1 MRIAVAGGTGTVG
14 RHVVAAAE
22 ARGHEVLVLTRRN
35 GHDLET
41 GAGLAGVLDGVDA
54 VIDVTSVVTLSGRR
68 AREFFSNVTGALL
81 RAEVAAGVGHHVALS
96 IVGID
101 GVDAAHYAGKLAQEA
116 LLADSPV
123 PVTIQRATQFHEFA
137 AQVAAQTT
145 VGPLTVVPRALI
157 RPVAAR
163 EVGARLVELAEG
175 SPVGGRARDL
185 AGPRDERL
193 ADLVRRLYA
202 FDGVR
207 RGVLEVRFP
216 GPFGRALA
224 TGVVRGGPEA
234 LHGRITF
241 DEWLRSAD
249 HVPVRARRSPRREG
263 TQHAVAP

>member
-22 ARGHEVLVLTRRN
+22 ARGHDVLTLTRHD

-41 GAGLAGVLDGVDA
+41 GTGLAVALAGADA
-54 VIDVTSVVTLSGRR
+54 VIDVASVVTLSGRR
-68 AREFFSNVTGALL
+68 AREFFTNVTGNLL
-81 RAEVAAGVGHHVALS
+81 RAERAAGVAHHVALS

-101 GVDAAHYAGKLAQEA
+101 GVDDAHYAGKLAQEA

-137 AQVAAQTT
+137 AQVAATAT
-145 VGPLTVVPRALI
+145 YGPVTIVPKALI

-175 SPVGGRARDL
+175 SPAGGRARDL
-185 AGPRDERL
+185 VGPRDERL
-193 ADLVRRLYA
+193 ADLVRRLHA
-202 FDGVR
+202 VEGVR

-224 TGVVRGGPEA
+224 TGAVRGGA
-234 LHGRITF
+234 DAARGRITF
-241 DEWLRSAD
+241 DEWLRSGD
-249 HVPVRARRSPRREG
+249 RA
-263 TQHAVAP
+263 AVARAGARG

>member
-22 ARGHEVLVLTRRN
+22 ARGHDVTVLTRRN
-35 GHDLET
+35 GRDLET
-41 GAGLAGVLDGVDA
+41 GAGLAGALAGVDA
-54 VIDVTSVVTLSGRR
+54 VIDVTSVVSLSGRR
-68 AREFFSNVTGALL
+68 AREFFTNVTRNLL
-81 RAEVAAGVGHHVALS
+81 HAERDAGVGHHVALS

-101 GVDAAHYAGKLAQEA
+101 GIDDAHYAGKLAQET

-123 PVTIQRATQFHEFA
+123 PVTIQRATQFLEFA

-145 VGPLTVVPRALI
+145 FGPLTVVPKALV

-163 EVGARLVELAEG
+163 EVGARLVEVAEAD
-175 SPVGGRARDL
+175 PVGGRARDL

-193 ADLVRRLYA
+193 ADLVRRMYA
-202 FDGVR
+202 FDGMR

-216 GPFGRALA
+216 GPFGRSLA
-224 TGVVRGGPEA
+224 TGVVRGGDDA
-234 LHGRITF
+234 LRGRITF
-241 DEWLRSAD
+241 DEWLRSPD
-249 HVPVRARRSPRREG
+249 HVPLRSPRDG